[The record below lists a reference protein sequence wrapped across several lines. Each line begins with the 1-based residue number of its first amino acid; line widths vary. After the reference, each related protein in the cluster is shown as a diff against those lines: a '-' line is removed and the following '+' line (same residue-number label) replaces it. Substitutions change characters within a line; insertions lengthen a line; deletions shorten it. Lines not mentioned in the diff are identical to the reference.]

1 MTPLSKT
8 KWTAL
13 YERLSRDDDHYGDS
27 VSIAHQKTYLRRYA
41 DDHGYTNCHDY
52 TDDGWSGAN
61 FDRPAWK
68 QLIADVEAGK
78 IDTVIVKDMSRV
90 GRDYLQ
96 TGFYSEIYF
105 GKQGVH
111 FIAIDSN
118 VDNQRSDSNE
128 FAPILNVF
136 NEMYLHDQSRK
147 VKIGFHAKGKSGK
160 HLSVTPNFGYTH
172 DPKDPQKWFVDPIPA
187 DTVRRIFQ
195 LAADGMNPHRIA
207 ATLREEQRV
216 TPAWYFAQQGK
227 GNRTMGIS
235 KKNSPYEWSR
245 GSVMS
250 LLNAREYLGETV
262 NFKTSKDSYKGK
274 RRETAEDQR
283 VTFVGTHEAIIDPA
297 TWDKAHETL
306 NRRKVS
312 RPAPITSPWKDKLY
326 CAECG
331 APMHC
336 VYQTTKLKN
345 GTKQY
350 DSFSCS
356 THNNAMNS
364 GKVECVKN
372 GFSGIA
378 LRALA
383 SDAVHA
389 IIQYATEDE
398 AAFLHRLHQ
407 TDKPSDAAKQLKK
420 HIADTDRRKGELNR
434 LLKKLYEDYALERIP
449 ESRYGALSAEYE
461 NELTLVE
468 AQHSEYE
475 RQLELLQTE
484 SNHADRF
491 LQLVHQYR
499 NQTEFSDQDLLAFI
513 DRVIVHETVRD
524 KDGERT
530 RKIEVH
536 FNFIGSFSVPSNP
549 IQLTPEEEA
558 REAAL
563 KHRRIH
569 ERNKRKEARLAKE
582 CEKGKKRNDN

>member
-78 IDTVIVKDMSRV
+78 IDTVIAKDMSRV

-96 TGFYSEIYF
+96 TGFYSEVYF

-136 NEMYLHDQSRK
+136 NEMYLHDQSRR

-187 DTVRRIFQ
+187 DTIRRIFQ

-235 KKNSPYEWSR
+235 KKTSPYEWSR

-364 GKVECVKN
+364 VW
-372 GFSGIA
+372 
-378 LRALA
+378 
-383 SDAVHA
+383 
-389 IIQYATEDE
+389 
-398 AAFLHRLHQ
+398 
-407 TDKPSDAAKQLKK
+407 
-420 HIADTDRRKGELNR
+420 
-434 LLKKLYEDYALERIP
+434 
-449 ESRYGALSAEYE
+449 
-461 NELTLVE
+461 
-468 AQHSEYE
+468 
-475 RQLELLQTE
+475 
-484 SNHADRF
+484 
-491 LQLVHQYR
+491 
-499 NQTEFSDQDLLAFI
+499 
-513 DRVIVHETVRD
+513 
-524 KDGERT
+524 
-530 RKIEVH
+530 
-536 FNFIGSFSVPSNP
+536 
-549 IQLTPEEEA
+549 
-558 REAAL
+558 
-563 KHRRIH
+563 
-569 ERNKRKEARLAKE
+569 
-582 CEKGKKRNDN
+582 